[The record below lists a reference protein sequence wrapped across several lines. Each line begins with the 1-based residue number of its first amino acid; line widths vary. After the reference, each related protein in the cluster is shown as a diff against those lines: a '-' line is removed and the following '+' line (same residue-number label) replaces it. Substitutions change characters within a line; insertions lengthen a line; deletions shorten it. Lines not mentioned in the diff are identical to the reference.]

1 MLDRDLTPSQR
12 KIIDNLRGRRI
23 AVLGIG
29 VSNLA
34 VIPFLV
40 STGAR
45 VVACDAKPAAELH
58 AVLKNLEG
66 LPVEFHLGP
75 SYLDDLE
82 SFDMMVVTPGMRRDL
97 PQLVRARDR
106 GVEETSELRLF
117 FQLCPSRI
125 IGITGSDGKTTTTT
139 ITGLVFKA
147 AGKDVFVGGNIG
159 IPLLGCVFDMKPD
172 SIAVLELSSF
182 QLQQLGMS
190 PNIGVVL
197 NVHPNHLDY
206 HPTME
211 EYIEAKA
218 GIFLHQQPGDFA
230 VLNADNR
237 ISREMAPRCPAGVV
251 FFSRL
256 SEVESGAFLRG
267 DQIWLRLNG
276 REEFICSREDI
287 QIPGDHNVE
296 NILAATAI
304 AGLEGISSSVLRNV
318 IREFKGVEHRIE
330 LVGEVNG
337 IRFYDDSIST
347 TPSRAIAGLRSFKQ
361 PVVLIAGGYDKNLP
375 FDEFAEVA
383 IERARAIVLL
393 GATAS
398 KIEEAIRA
406 AGVRRGH
413 MPMMIHAEGGLE
425 DAVKKAFDAARS
437 GDVILLS
444 PACASFDMFRNYKER
459 GLRFKEIVKDIIR
472 RSGADDSQAH

>member
-12 KIIDNLRGRRI
+12 KVIDNLRGKRI

-29 VSNLA
+29 VSNLS

-58 AVLKNLEG
+58 AVLENLKG

-159 IPLLGCVFDMKPD
+159 TPLLGRVFDMRPD

-218 GIFLHQQPGDFA
+218 NIFLHQQPGDFA

-237 ISREMAPRCPAGVV
+237 ISREMVPRCPAGVV

-276 REEFICSREDI
+276 REEFVCSREDI

-296 NILAATAI
+296 NILATTAI

-330 LVGEVNG
+330 LVGEVSG

-361 PVVLIAGGYDKNLP
+361 PIVLIAGGYDKHLP

-398 KIEEAIRA
+398 KIEEAVRA

-425 DAVKKAFDAARS
+425 DAVNKAFDAAQS